1 MDDFEPENSIS
12 SGDMV
17 RCMQQPVN
25 HQRIIRKDNHHNPIV
40 QNDSVTN
47 CLDRESELSIKKI
60 DQSIS
65 ISKSKKIIDA
75 SSKKETKKEFNEELE
90 KGSKQV
96 TSLIPIVNDEIIKI
110 KLQEVVS
117 NIVPLTAKEKVNDD
131 TLAILMQYYEL
142 IKEIKEA

>member
-1 MDDFEPENSIS
+1 VSYKYLNLLIFIFFLEGCAIKVDDFKPENSIS

-25 HQRIIRKDNHHNPIV
+25 HQHIIRRDNHHNPIV

-65 ISKSKKIIDA
+65 ISKSKKIIDKP
-75 SSKKETKKEFNEELE
+75 SNKETKKEFNKELE
-90 KGSKQV
+90 KAA
-96 TSLIPIVNDEIIKI
+96 DEKEFENLKKSIDKKI
-110 KLQEVVS
+110 
-117 NIVPLTAKEKVNDD
+117 N
-131 TLAILMQYYEL
+131 
-142 IKEIKEA
+142 

>member
-1 MDDFEPENSIS
+1 MSYKYLNLLIFIFFLEGCAIKVDDFEPENSIS

-25 HQRIIRKDNHHNPIV
+25 HQHIIRRDNHHNPIV

-65 ISKSKKIIDA
+65 ISKSKKIIDT
-75 SSKKETKKEFNEELE
+75 SSTVSYTHLTLPTK
-90 KGSKQV
+90 
-96 TSLIPIVNDEIIKI
+96 
-110 KLQEVVS
+110 
-117 NIVPLTAKEKVNDD
+117 A
-131 TLAILMQYYEL
+131 
-142 IKEIKEA
+142 

>member
-1 MDDFEPENSIS
+1 VDDFEPENSIS

-47 CLDRESELSIKKI
+47 CLDRESELSRKKI

-65 ISKSKKIIDA
+65 ISKSKKIIDK
-75 SSKKETKKEFNEELE
+75 SPKKETKKEFNEELE
-90 KGSKQV
+90 KAA
-96 TSLIPIVNDEIIKI
+96 DEKEFENLKKSIDKKI
-110 KLQEVVS
+110 
-117 NIVPLTAKEKVNDD
+117 N
-131 TLAILMQYYEL
+131 
-142 IKEIKEA
+142 